1 MCFSSYYFFSFTE
14 YEELAVS
21 LALDSDRLYSMRQHL
36 EQTRTTSALFDTM
49 RWISNFESA
58 LFKVYKKYEL
68 GYSPDHIEIEDK
80 APIFTKNQNI
90 FE

>member
-1 MCFSSYYFFSFTE
+1 LLISFFSLITE

-49 RWISNFESA
+49 RWVSNFEIA
-58 LFKVYKKYEL
+58 LFKAYKKYEQ
-68 GYSPDHIEIEDK
+68 GYAPDHIEIEDK
-80 APIFTKNQNI
+80 GPIFTKNQSV